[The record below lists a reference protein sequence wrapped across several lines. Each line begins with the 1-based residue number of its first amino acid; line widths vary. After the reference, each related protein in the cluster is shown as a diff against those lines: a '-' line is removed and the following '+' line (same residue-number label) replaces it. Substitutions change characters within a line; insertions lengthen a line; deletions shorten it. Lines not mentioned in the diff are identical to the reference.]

1 MSKRGL
7 GEGCGYGEQKGIV
20 IEEVGRGVGGKG
32 RQNENART
40 RTTSGFEILVD
51 GIGTMTVCDVFWC

>member
-20 IEEVGRGVGGKG
+20 IEEGGWGVGGKG
-32 RQNENART
+32 R
-40 RTTSGFEILVD
+40 
-51 GIGTMTVCDVFWC
+51 